1 METIDLVATATQ
13 ILELLSDQGISGK
26 SLHAY
31 THTGIGC
38 VIRHFQAKG
47 ILCAAPEMLDAFLL
61 EQREFFDQGAFSVW
75 KWRLLRRGCE
85 LLKHCAEKGSVDLPP
100 LSPWMPALRRPRQSI
115 WKDTPTPEQLA
126 DLDNIYALVWR
137 TNSAML
143 ELGLTDATV
152 GHYRNEG
159 LAIILNRHYESGTD
173 RFSGEILD
181 QIVAEKRIQ
190 YEYGQIGRGSYQ
202 NLRKAAYWIQEMH
215 QTGHITLAKVPN
227 WGQRELVEPFNSLLR
242 EFCTHTKQSE
252 SMAETTRNV
261 ARSAI
266 RRFLF
271 EMEDHG
277 FRSLA
282 DFTLINV
289 NGCVTSFAAHYAGG
303 LGSAIFSVRLFL
315 RFLFERNLTITDLS
329 QSLPELMAT
338 RKMFHEGFTEDE
350 LEYLL
355 EHPDRTT
362 AIGKRDYAMM
372 VLAAQSGLRAC
383 DVVRLELGSIDW
395 RAREIRLV
403 QHKTG
408 EPLSLPLE
416 AESGNA
422 IADYI
427 LNGRPDSA
435 LPNIFLCHTGVI
447 RPLDARSASGV
458 VSKHMK
464 LAGIPAKRRAFH
476 ALRRT
481 FGTRLLQNE
490 VSFEL
495 IQQLLGHRDMDSMKL
510 YLSIDEQGLKQ
521 CAFHT
526 TADYHSEAPLFFTV
540 IHGTQQKMSPDTV
553 SAFFIKYGSMAK
565 LVCPE
570 VPEHIHPHMMRHT
583 RAMHLYQSGM
593 PMVLLS
599 QYLGHA
605 QVETT
610 MIYAHADTEMKRA
623 AIQKADAVR
632 KAKPAPDEIWADNE
646 EMILKLSG
654 LT

>member
-1 METIDLVATATQ
+1 MSEIG
-13 ILELLSDQGISGK
+13 LSQ
-26 SLHAY
+26 
-31 THTGIGC
+31 
-38 VIRHFQAKG
+38 
-47 ILCAAPEMLDAFLL
+47 
-61 EQREFFDQGAFSVW
+61 
-75 KWRLLRRGCE
+75 
-85 LLKHCAEKGSVDLPP
+85 
-100 LSPWMPALRRPRQSI
+100 
-115 WKDTPTPEQLA
+115 
-126 DLDNIYALVWR
+126 
-137 TNSAML
+137 
-143 ELGLTDATV
+143 ATV
-152 GHYRNEG
+152 RHYTDDG
-159 LAIILNRHYESGTD
+159 LSMILNRHYDIGTD
-173 RFSGEILD
+173 RFSEEILD
-181 QIVAEKRIQ
+181 QIVIARRFQ
-190 YEYGQIGRGSYQ
+190 YEKGQISRVSYQ
-202 NLRKAAYWIQEMH
+202 NLRKSAHWLREMYL
-215 QTGHITLAKVPN
+215 TGSITHGKIPN
-227 WGQRELVEPFNSLLR
+227 WGLR
-242 EFCTHTKQSE
+242 EPVAAFKALLLDFCAEAKT
-252 SMAETTRNV
+252 SMAGTTLKV

-282 DFTLINV
+282 DFTQINV

-303 LGSAIFSVRLFL
+303 LGSAISSVRLFL

-338 RKMFHEGFTEDE
+338 RKMFHEGFTGNE
-350 LEYLL
+350 LGQLL
-355 EHPDRTT
+355 EHPDRMT

-395 RAREIRLV
+395 RTREIRLV

-427 LNGRPDSA
+427 LNGRPDSV

-481 FGTRLLQNE
+481 FGTRLLLNE

-521 CAFHT
+521 CAL
-526 TADYHSEAPLFFTV
+526 P
-540 IHGTQQKMSPDTV
+540 
-553 SAFFIKYGSMAK
+553 
-565 LVCPE
+565 
-570 VPEHIHPHMMRHT
+570 
-583 RAMHLYQSGM
+583 
-593 PMVLLS
+593 LLS
-599 QYLGHA
+599 HG
-605 QVETT
+605 
-610 MIYAHADTEMKRA
+610 
-623 AIQKADAVR
+623 KA
-632 KAKPAPDEIWADNE
+632 E
-646 EMILKLSG
+646 G
-654 LT
+654 

>member
-227 WGQRELVEPFNSLLR
+227 WGQREPVEPFNSLLR

-315 RFLFERNLTITDLS
+315 SFLFERNLTITDLS

-395 RAREIRLV
+395 RARKIRLV

-521 CAFHT
+521 CAL
-526 TADYHSEAPLFFTV
+526 P
-540 IHGTQQKMSPDTV
+540 
-553 SAFFIKYGSMAK
+553 
-565 LVCPE
+565 
-570 VPEHIHPHMMRHT
+570 
-583 RAMHLYQSGM
+583 
-593 PMVLLS
+593 LLS
-599 QYLGHA
+599 H
-605 QVETT
+605 
-610 MIYAHADTEMKRA
+610 
-623 AIQKADAVR
+623 R
-632 KAKPAPDEIWADNE
+632 KA
-646 EMILKLSG
+646 G
-654 LT
+654 G